1 MINFEKPRICVSRC
15 LGFEACRY
23 DGQMNSQDFI
33 EKLKGEVEIITVCP
47 EVQIGL
53 PIPRE
58 SLRIIKEKE
67 ERYLIQ
73 PKTGGDFTKDM
84 VEFSKEFIGGI
95 KDIDGF
101 ILKSRSPSC
110 GIKEVK
116 IYNGREKASSSE
128 KGVGFFAEA
137 AIKNYPNYPIE
148 DEGRLTNYKIREH
161 FLTRIYINAAFRG
174 IKNANTMG
182 ELVKFHSR
190 NKMLL
195 MAYNQKELKEL
206 GNIVANHEKYKVEK
220 VLEEYEKHL
229 KMAFAKNA
237 RYTSNINVLNK
248 SMALFSKYITLE
260 EKEFIRDTIE
270 KYREGKLPLNTCL
283 YMIKSYAIRFGITE
297 MLEQSFFQPYPDDL
311 IELRDSG
318 KGREE

>member
-67 ERYLIQ
+67 ELYLIQ

-84 VEFSKEFIGGI
+84 VEFSKEFIGEL

-161 FLTRIYINAAFRG
+161 FLTRIYINAAFRW

-220 VLEEYEKHL
+220 VLEEYERHL
-229 KMAFAKNA
+229 KMAFSKNA

-270 KYREGKLPLNTCL
+270 KYREGKLPLSTCL

-297 MLEQSFFQPYPDDL
+297 MLEQSFFAPYPDDL

>member
-67 ERYLIQ
+67 ELYLIQ

-84 VEFSKEFIGGI
+84 VEFSKEFIGEL

-220 VLEEYEKHL
+220 VLEEYERHL
-229 KMAFAKNA
+229 KMAFSKNA

-270 KYREGKLPLNTCL
+270 KYREGKLPLSTCL

-297 MLEQSFFQPYPDDL
+297 MLEQSFFAPYPDDL

>member
-73 PKTGGDFTKDM
+73 PKTGGNFTKDM
-84 VEFSKEFIGGI
+84 VEFSKEFIGEL

-220 VLEEYEKHL
+220 VLEEYERHL
-229 KMAFAKNA
+229 KMAFSKNA

-270 KYREGKLPLNTCL
+270 KYREGKLPLSTCL